1 MLIEYAATSFLVIN
15 FIKLIPTTFI
25 SFTFPVASIESF
37 INNESFGETSTFF
50 SDKDELKIEK
60 LKSS

>member
-15 FIKLIPTTFI
+15 FIKLIPTIFI